1 MAASPLSERELTQA
15 LQGLAGWTLE
25 NDMITKTFEFERYL
39 DGLAFASAVGTLA
52 EAQNHHPDML
62 ILWRKVKIS
71 FTTHDAGSK
80 VTQNDITIAQ
90 SIENL
95 GYPH

>member
-1 MAASPLSERELTQA
+1 MATPLSKQELSQA
-15 LQGLAGWTLE
+15 IQNLPGWTLE
-25 NDMITKTFEFERYL
+25 NDMITKTFQFERYL

-62 ILWRKVKIS
+62 ILWRKVKVS
-71 FTTHDAGSK
+71 FTTHDAGRK

-90 SIENL
+90 SIEGL
-95 GYPH
+95 GYPR